1 MAMNRC
7 RRAARR
13 SPKPPASM
21 FRIAIELRQFV
32 RARHPGRGLRE
43 LHMDGRRQGGRVV
56 QRARLNI
63 HHAGEDRG
71 IAIEKPSAACPA
83 KFTRSE
89 ERRVGKECVSTCRSR
104 WSPDHYKTNTHK
116 TSI

>member
-71 IAIEKPSAACPA
+71 IAIEQPRAACPA
-83 KFTRSE
+83 KFPRRSE
-89 ERRVGKECVSTCRSR
+89 E
-104 WSPDHYKTNTHK
+104 H
-116 TSI
+116 TSELQSLMSLSYAVYCL